1 LFAIVAAKQSAGNLI
16 YLDGITI
23 TVRRNK
29 ITKKLEELFDL
40 PSSDNDTEVN
50 TYSKLTIDE
59 TKSAL
64 IEIDNTID
72 KIDAALPGVR
82 DLDNSDEELD
92 ELATMAKD
100 SFNDLSDLGMQVDS
114 RYASEIFAVA
124 GAMLG
129 HALTAKTAKM
139 NKKLKMIQ
147 LQLQKAK
154 LDLDREKRAGDTEE
168 ESVETA
174 EGQVLSRNDLLD
186 RLIGTRDQKNKPA

>member
-1 LFAIVAAKQSAGNLI
+1 M
-16 YLDGITI
+16 
-23 TVRRNK
+23 
-29 ITKKLEELFDL
+29 TKKLEDLFDL
-40 PSSDNDTEVN
+40 PSSTADT
-50 TYSKLTIDE
+50 DE
-59 TKSAL
+59 TVPDIATTQYA
-64 IEIDNTID
+64 ITEIDNAID

-82 DLDNSDEELD
+82 DLEASDGDMD
-92 ELATMAKD
+92 ELAQKATETFD
-100 SFNDLSDLGMQVDS
+100 DLMDLGMQVDS

-154 LDLDREKRAGDTEE
+154 LDLDREKRTDDDYQ
-168 ESVETA
+168 ESTETA

-186 RLIGTRDQKNKPA
+186 RLIGTRDQKNKQA

>member
-1 LFAIVAAKQSAGNLI
+1 M
-16 YLDGITI
+16 
-23 TVRRNK
+23 
-29 ITKKLEELFDL
+29 TKKLEDLFDL
-40 PSSDNDTEVN
+40 PSSTADT
-50 TYSKLTIDE
+50 DE
-59 TKSAL
+59 TVPDIATTQYA
-64 IEIDNTID
+64 ITEIDNAID

-82 DLDNSDEELD
+82 DLEASDGDMD
-92 ELATMAKD
+92 ELAQKATETFD
-100 SFNDLSDLGMQVDS
+100 DLMDLGMQIDS

-147 LQLQKAK
+147 LQLQKAR
-154 LDLDREKRAGDTEE
+154 LDLDREKRTGDNEP

>member
-1 LFAIVAAKQSAGNLI
+1 M
-16 YLDGITI
+16 
-23 TVRRNK
+23 
-29 ITKKLEELFDL
+29 TKKLEELFDL
-40 PSSDNDTEVN
+40 PPSTTDTDDAVPDIA
-50 TYSKLTIDE
+50 TTQYAIT
-59 TKSAL
+59 
-64 IEIDNTID
+64 EIDNAID

-82 DLDNSDEELD
+82 DLEASDGDMD
-92 ELATMAKD
+92 ELAQKATETFD
-100 SFNDLSDLGMQVDS
+100 DLMDLGMQVDS

-154 LDLDREKRAGDTEE
+154 LDLGKEKRAGASEE
-168 ESVETA
+168 EDVETA

-186 RLIGTRDQKNKPA
+186 RLIGTRDQKNKQA

>member
-1 LFAIVAAKQSAGNLI
+1 M
-16 YLDGITI
+16 
-23 TVRRNK
+23 
-29 ITKKLEELFDL
+29 TKKLEDLFDL
-40 PSSDNDTEVN
+40 PSSTADTDDAVPN
-50 TYSKLTIDE
+50 IATTQYAIT
-59 TKSAL
+59 
-64 IEIDNTID
+64 EIDNAID

-82 DLDNSDEELD
+82 DLEASDGDMD
-92 ELATMAKD
+92 ELAQKATETFD
-100 SFNDLSDLGMQVDS
+100 DLMDLGMQVDS

-154 LDLDREKRAGDTEE
+154 LDLDKEKRAGASEE

>member
-1 LFAIVAAKQSAGNLI
+1 M
-16 YLDGITI
+16 
-23 TVRRNK
+23 
-29 ITKKLEELFDL
+29 TKKLEELFDL
-40 PSSDNDTEVN
+40 PSSTADT
-50 TYSKLTIDE
+50 DE
-59 TKSAL
+59 TVPDIATTQYA
-64 IEIDNTID
+64 ITEIDNAID

-82 DLDNSDEELD
+82 DLEASDGDMD
-92 ELATMAKD
+92 ELAQKATETFD
-100 SFNDLSDLGMQVDS
+100 DLMDLGMQIDS

-147 LQLQKAK
+147 LQLQKAR
-154 LDLDREKRAGDTEE
+154 LDLDREKRAGDNEE

-186 RLIGTRDQKNKPA
+186 RLIGTRDQKNKQA

>member
-1 LFAIVAAKQSAGNLI
+1 M
-16 YLDGITI
+16 
-23 TVRRNK
+23 
-29 ITKKLEELFDL
+29 TKKLEELFDL
-40 PSSDNDTEVN
+40 PSSTADT
-50 TYSKLTIDE
+50 DE
-59 TKSAL
+59 TVPDIATTQYA
-64 IEIDNTID
+64 ITEIDNAID

-82 DLDNSDEELD
+82 DLEASDGDMD
-92 ELATMAKD
+92 ELAQKATETFD
-100 SFNDLSDLGMQVDS
+100 DLMDLGMQIDS

-147 LQLQKAK
+147 LQLQKAR
-154 LDLDREKRAGDTEE
+154 LDLDREKRTGDNEP

-186 RLIGTRDQKNKPA
+186 RLIGTRDQKNKQA

>member
-1 LFAIVAAKQSAGNLI
+1 M
-16 YLDGITI
+16 
-23 TVRRNK
+23 
-29 ITKKLEELFDL
+29 
-40 PSSDNDTEVN
+40 
-50 TYSKLTIDE
+50 
-59 TKSAL
+59 
-64 IEIDNTID
+64 
-72 KIDAALPGVR
+72 
-82 DLDNSDEELD
+82 D
-92 ELATMAKD
+92 ELAQKATETFD
-100 SFNDLSDLGMQVDS
+100 DLMDLGMQVDS

-147 LQLQKAK
+147 LQLQKAR
-154 LDLDREKRAGDTEE
+154 LDLDREKRTGDNEP

>member
-1 LFAIVAAKQSAGNLI
+1 M
-16 YLDGITI
+16 
-23 TVRRNK
+23 
-29 ITKKLEELFDL
+29 TKKLEELFDL
-40 PSSDNDTEVN
+40 PSSTADTDDSVPDIA
-50 TYSKLTIDE
+50 TTQYAIT
-59 TKSAL
+59 
-64 IEIDNTID
+64 EIDNAID

-82 DLDNSDEELD
+82 DLEASDGDMD
-92 ELATMAKD
+92 ELAQKATETFD
-100 SFNDLSDLGMQVDS
+100 DLMDLGMQVDS

-154 LDLDREKRAGDTEE
+154 LDLDKEKRAGASEE
-168 ESVETA
+168 DVETA

-186 RLIGTRDQKNKPA
+186 RLIGTRDQKNKQA

>member
-1 LFAIVAAKQSAGNLI
+1 M
-16 YLDGITI
+16 
-23 TVRRNK
+23 
-29 ITKKLEELFDL
+29 TKKLEDLFDL
-40 PSSDNDTEVN
+40 PSSTADT
-50 TYSKLTIDE
+50 DE
-59 TKSAL
+59 TVPDIATTQYA
-64 IEIDNTID
+64 ITEIDNAID

-82 DLDNSDEELD
+82 DLEASDGDMD
-92 ELATMAKD
+92 ELAQKATETFD
-100 SFNDLSDLGMQVDS
+100 DLMDLGMQVDS

-147 LQLQKAK
+147 LQLQKAR
-154 LDLDREKRAGDTEE
+154 LDLDREKRTDDDYQ
-168 ESVETA
+168 ESTETA

>member
-1 LFAIVAAKQSAGNLI
+1 M
-16 YLDGITI
+16 
-23 TVRRNK
+23 
-29 ITKKLEELFDL
+29 TKKLEDLFDL
-40 PSSDNDTEVN
+40 PSSTADT
-50 TYSKLTIDE
+50 DE
-59 TKSAL
+59 TVPDIATTQYA
-64 IEIDNTID
+64 ITEIDNAID

-82 DLDNSDEELD
+82 DLEASDGDMD
-92 ELATMAKD
+92 ELAQKATETFD
-100 SFNDLSDLGMQVDS
+100 DLMDLGMQVDS

-154 LDLDREKRAGDTEE
+154 LDLDREKRADDTDE